1 MAGNT
6 SLRREEAL
14 PAAYAIFIDT
24 DLTELRR
31 RLISRQTEAEHEIDR
46 RLQITEEQSK
56 DKLRFDHV
64 VHNDEVERA
73 VAELLSTLEREFDR

>member
-31 RLISRQTEAEHEIDR
+31 RLISRQTEGLDEIDR
-46 RLQITEEQSK
+46 RL
-56 DKLRFDHV
+56 
-64 VHNDEVERA
+64 
-73 VAELLSTLEREFDR
+73 

>member
-6 SLRREEAL
+6 SLHREEAL

-31 RLISRQTEAEHEIDR
+31 RLISRQTEGLDEIDR
-46 RLQITEEQSK
+46 RLQTAEEQSK

-73 VAELLSTLEREFDR
+73 VAELLATLERELDR